1 MRLTNNAYHGG
12 SDSDLEQAR
21 YGFELN
27 LPRIIDRLKM
37 YANFFSKRD
46 FSVEELDERTFSI
59 NCLTLIK
66 SAIY

>member
-27 LPRIIDRLKM
+27 LPRLIDRVKM
-37 YANFFSKRD
+37 YANFFQSVTFLSKNWMRG
-46 FSVEELDERTFSI
+46 L
-59 NCLTLIK
+59 L
-66 SAIY
+66 A